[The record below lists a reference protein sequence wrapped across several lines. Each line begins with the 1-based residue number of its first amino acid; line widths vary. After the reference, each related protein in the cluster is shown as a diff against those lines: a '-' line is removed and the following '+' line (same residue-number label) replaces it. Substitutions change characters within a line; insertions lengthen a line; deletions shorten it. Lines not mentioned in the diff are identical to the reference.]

1 MTRAWTTPADL
12 QAKVRRRWAD
22 GSLLSAYA
30 DGRPFPDVDLPLHGP
45 SPGEVGDDLDA
56 VRRWI
61 SALEAASRG
70 GQRYELVHMSIG
82 GRHVG
87 RNRIPGRARLT
98 TYDQAWHLLGVTAQ
112 VAALRRVLDLSA
124 EAPTVRAWVA
134 AQPLRALEVADEWDQ
149 VLAAYRWLDSAR
161 GSGRWLREITAPGVD
176 TKFVERHRPVLA
188 RLLGVERS
196 AEAFVAALG
205 LRAKPESLRLRFDPS
220 LGLPSPLSEG
230 TFRVEELA
238 ALPTKVRIA
247 VLVENE
253 TTYLT
258 VPVPGGG
265 VVIWG
270 KGFEVGRAGGL
281 PWLRDVDVHYW
292 GDLDTHGFAILHQL
306 RAWLPQARSLLMDR
320 ATLVEHR
327 DRWVREPSPTAAR
340 LDRLTPDEAALYADL
355 VSDRL
360 GDAVRLE
367 QERVDWAWAEA
378 RLACV
383 TARES

>member
-1 MTRAWTTPADL
+1 MTRPWTTPADL
-12 QAKVRRRWAD
+12 QTKVRRRWTD
-22 GSLLSAYA
+22 GSLLAAYA
-30 DGRPFPDVDLPLHGP
+30 DGRPFPDMDLPLNGP
-45 SPGEVGDDLDA
+45 SPGEVGDALDA

-61 SALEAASRG
+61 AELEAGSRG
-70 GQRYELVHMSIG
+70 GQRYELVHISIG

-87 RNRIPGRARLT
+87 RNRIPGRASLT
-98 TYDQAWHLLGVTAQ
+98 TYDQAWRLLGVLGQ
-112 VAALRRVLDLSA
+112 VAAFRRILDLSA
-124 EAPTVRAWVA
+124 DAPSVHAWVA
-134 AQPLRALEVADEWDQ
+134 AQPLRALEVADEWEQ
-149 VLAAYRWLDSAR
+149 VVSAYRWLDGAR
-161 GSGRWLREITAPGVD
+161 GSGRWLREITARGVD
-176 TKFVERHRPVLA
+176 TKFVERHRSVLA
-188 RLLGVERS
+188 GMLGVERG

-220 LGLPSPLSEG
+220 SIGLPGPLTEG

-238 ALPTKVRIA
+238 ALHAQVRLAII
-247 VLVENE
+247 VENE

-258 VPVPGGG
+258 VPVPDGG

-270 KGFEVGRAGGL
+270 RGFEVGRAGGL

-367 QERVDWAWAEA
+367 QERVDWAWAEQ
-378 RLACV
+378 RLP
-383 TARES
+383 